1 MNIYEKLTAIQNAL
15 KAPKDAENKFGNYK
29 YRTIDGIN
37 EALKPLLESYKAS
50 VTLTDELIL
59 IGDRYYI
66 KATATL
72 RDSENIVLVDKDGNI
87 QPMIGEPLVDQV
99 ESVAYAREPENKKGS
114 DESQITGAA
123 ATYARKYALTGLFL
137 LDNSADDPDTTNKG
151 ETTTAPK
158 KTTAK
163 KTAPAQAQ
171 SYICAKCGAQ
181 VDKEFAEAV
190 TAALG
195 KCYCRDCNAKRNE
208 AIKKKR
214 AEEEAKKNISDA
226 ELPFPI

>member
-29 YRTIDGIN
+29 YRTIDSIN
-37 EALKPLLESYKAS
+37 EALKPLLEANKAS

-66 KATATL
+66 KATATFN
-72 RDSENIVLVDKDGNI
+72 DNESSETSIT
-87 QPMIGEPLVDQV
+87 
-99 ESVAYAREPENKKGS
+99 SVAYAREPENKKGS

-137 LDNSADDPDTTNKG
+137 LDNSADDPDATNKG
-151 ETTTAPK
+151 EEKPK
-158 KTTAK
+158 SKTPAK
-163 KTAPAQAQ
+163 KTGPAQEPKF
-171 SYICAKCGAQ
+171 ICAKCGAE
-181 VDKEFAEAV
+181 VDKEFAEAI
-190 TAALG
+190 TAAIG
-195 KCYCRDCNAKRNE
+195 KCYCRDCNTKRNE

-214 AEEEAKKNISDA
+214 AAEEAKKNVADGD
-226 ELPFPI
+226 LPFPI

>member
-50 VTLTDELIL
+50 VTLTDELVL

-66 KATATL
+66 KATAIFT
-72 RDSENIVLVDKDGNI
+72 DNEHKGDFECI
-87 QPMIGEPLVDQV
+87 P
-99 ESVAYAREPENKKGS
+99 SVAFAREPENKKGS

-151 ETTTAPK
+151 ETTTAPN

-163 KTAPAQAQ
+163 KTAPAQTQ

-195 KCYCRDCNAKRNE
+195 KCYCRDCNNKRNE

-214 AEEEAKKNISDA
+214 AEE
-226 ELPFPI
+226 

>member
-37 EALKPLLESYKAS
+37 EALKPLLESYNAS
-50 VTLTDELIL
+50 VTLTDELVL
-59 IGDRYYI
+59 IRDRYYVV
-66 KATATL
+66 ATATFV
-72 RDSENIVLVDKDGNI
+72 DSEEV
-87 QPMIGEPLVDQV
+87 GEMSCYKTIK
-99 ESVAYAREPENKKGS
+99 SVAYAREPENKKGS

>member
-1 MNIYEKLTAIQNAL
+1 MNIYGKLTAIQNAV

-37 EALKPLLESYKAS
+37 EALKPLLEANNAS
-50 VTLTDELIL
+50 VTLTDELVL

-66 KATATL
+66 KATAAFIDGERQNEL
-72 RDSENIVLVDKDGNI
+72 VPDSIT
-87 QPMIGEPLVDQV
+87 
-99 ESVAYAREPENKKGS
+99 SVAYAREPENKKGS

-137 LDNSADDPDTTNKG
+137 LDNSADDPDATNKG

-163 KTAPAQAQ
+163 KSAPAQEPKFT
-171 SYICAKCGAQ
+171 CAKCGAE
-181 VDKEFAEAV
+181 VDKEFGEAI

-208 AIKKKR
+208 AIKRKK
-214 AEEEAKKNISDA
+214 AEEEAKKNVTDA
-226 ELPFPI
+226 DLPFPI

>member
-37 EALKPLLESYKAS
+37 EALKPLLEANKAT
-50 VTLTDELIL
+50 VTLTDELVL

-66 KATATL
+66 KATAAF
-72 RDSENIVLVDKDGNI
+72 IDGERQNELTPDTI
-87 QPMIGEPLVDQV
+87 T
-99 ESVAYAREPENKKGS
+99 SVAYAREPENKKGS

-137 LDNSADDPDTTNKG
+137 LDNSADDPDATNKG
-151 ETTTAPK
+151 ETTSAPK

-195 KCYCRDCNAKRNE
+195 KCYCRDCNNKRNE

-214 AEEEAKKNISDA
+214 AEEEAKKNIADA